1 MKTLFALLKYIKLSR
16 AAVPTIGI
24 AAFVALV
31 LIVPS
36 VVQATDRLIKI
47 TTLEPETERDGTCF
61 PPTLASSSGGIPLA
75 LLPPELLGLRGYTQ
89 GCEEGMGSGAEGD
102 GDDLWEFAT
111 NRWSIGTATVNK
123 GDMVTLEFHGVRG
136 RTHFTQIFRTGYEI
150 VIRDDGLEGVSG
162 KGARGCRYTDTGD
175 RVPDGPDGQKC
186 FFAIPRGE
194 VVRVSFRTDRVG
206 AWLIHCHTHGT
217 SMNADLIVVDYV
229 N

>member
-1 MKTLFALLKYIKLSR
+1 MKTLYALLKYIMLSR

-24 AAFVALV
+24 AAFVALA

-47 TTLEPETERDGTCF
+47 TTLEPETERDGTCD
-61 PPTLASSSGGIPLA
+61 PPTLEGGIPLA
-75 LLPPELLGLRGYTQ
+75 LLPPELIGLRGYTQ

-123 GDMVTLEFHGVRG
+123 GDKVTLEFHGIRG
-136 RTHFTQIFRTGYEI
+136 RTHTTQIFRPGYEI
-150 VIRDDGLEGVSG
+150 VIRDDGLQGVSG
-162 KGARGCRYTDTGD
+162 PGAGRCKFTDTGLQ
-175 RVPDGPDGQKC
+175 VPETPAGQKC

-194 VVRVSFRTDRVG
+194 VVRVSLNANKVG

-217 SMNADLIVVDYV
+217 SMNADLIVVD
-229 N
+229 NDD